1 MNKIYITG
9 CAKSGTTLL
18 RRLMNAFNIT
28 VYNEGEMSLEDFT
41 LSDYQCA
48 KRTHKTIFS
57 NALNATEIKEQV
69 DIIEKN
75 NISIIN
81 IWRDFKDVIK
91 SDSGY
96 VSLRRWQHSIIQS
109 LDYNELIA
117 IHIHYTKLIENPDDI
132 QQEIADKIGL
142 KILHKWSEFPDWYT
156 IEEPEHLTN
165 NKMYRL
171 RRIGESKSN

>member
-75 NISIIN
+75 KISVIY

-91 SDSGY
+91 SDGGY
-96 VSLRRWQHSIIQS
+96 VSLKRWQHSVIQS
-109 LDYNELIA
+109 FDYPQLIA
-117 IHIHYTKLIENPDDI
+117 IDIHYTELIEKPDDI

-171 RRIGESKSN
+171 RRIGESK

>member
-1 MNKIYITG
+1 MSKIYITG

-18 RRLMNAFNIT
+18 RRLMNAFDIT
-28 VYNEGEMSLEDFT
+28 VYNQGEMSLEDFT

-57 NALNATEIKEQV
+57 NVLNQTEKKEQV

-75 NISIIN
+75 NISVIY

-96 VSLRRWQHSIIQS
+96 VSLKRWQHSVIQS
-109 LDYNELIA
+109 FDYPELIA
-117 IHIHYTKLIENPDDI
+117 IDIHYTELIEKTDDI
-132 QQEIADKIGL
+132 QQHIADKLGL
-142 KILHKWSEFPDWYT
+142 KILHKWSDFPNWYT

-165 NKMYRL
+165 NKMYKL
-171 RRIGESKSN
+171 RRIGESK

>member
-18 RRLMNAFNIT
+18 RRLMNAFDIT
-28 VYNEGEMSLEDFT
+28 VYNDGEMSLEDFT

-57 NALNATEIKEQV
+57 NVLNENEINQQL
-69 DIIEKN
+69 DIIENN

-81 IWRDFKDVIK
+81 IWRNCKDVIK

-96 VSLRRWQHSIIQS
+96 VSLKRWMHSFIQS
-109 LDYNELIA
+109 LNHHELIA
-117 IHIHYTKLIENPDDI
+117 INIHYTELVEHPDDI
-132 QQEIADKIGL
+132 QQQIADKIGL
-142 KILHKWSEFPDWYT
+142 KILHKWSDFPNWYT
-156 IEEPEHLTN
+156 IQEPEHLTTN
-165 NKMYRL
+165 NMYRL
-171 RRIGESKSN
+171 RKIGESK